1 MPDKLIQMSECEEL
15 MLDKMNN
22 TRFFIK
28 KENSISI
35 KNEIKFVKNYVHHE
49 RYDIVSDKIKL
60 NMEKEVNTII

>member
-1 MPDKLIQMSECEEL
+1 MPDKLIHMSECEEI

-35 KNEIKFVKNYVHHE
+35 KNEIKFVKNYVHRE
-49 RYDIVSDKIKL
+49 RCDIVSEKIKL